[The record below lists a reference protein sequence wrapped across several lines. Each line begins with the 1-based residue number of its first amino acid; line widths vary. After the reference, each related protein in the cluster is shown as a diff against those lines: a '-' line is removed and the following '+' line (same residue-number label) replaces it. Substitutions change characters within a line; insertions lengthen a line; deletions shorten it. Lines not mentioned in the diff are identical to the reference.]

1 MTDWE
6 KDLMEEFHDV
16 FDGTLGKYRGTPISF
31 SLNPNVAPIRLKARR
46 GADYQLPSANSA
58 SVALPSP
65 SSSSS
70 DEADIMAF
78 NGELDLQHYSNGPGG
93 AGGEARPYPC
103 PICGKHF
110 CFNSILALHTR
121 IHNSSYPLT
130 CPYCGHQAGQRAS
143 LRLHLR
149 SHCPEAHTWLSH
161 QSRLLLELDEWA
173 LLRGQEEEKE
183 EEEEEETTAP
193 IPPQPLLTF
202 RCSFCKGRFHTARE
216 CERHLR
222 ILHQLYKCEQC
233 SFTAAQESDLQWHN
247 QQAHNSPAAWTPTP
261 PAPVPTTTALPT
273 LPASTPTC
281 YSSSS
286 TPMEFCCQVC
296 GQAFTQSWFLK
307 GHMRKH
313 KDSFDHKCQVCGR
326 GFKESW
332 FLKNHMKVH
341 LNKLGLQSE
350 QRGPGQS
357 AQNLLVGCEAL
368 YPSLLCPRLTDKASM
383 GSFLGY
389 SDASCAERL
398 QATARTVESSQ
409 QWQEHSYI
417 LGSKLV
423 REDSGGNHHCAD
435 CNQTFGT
442 FQQMALHQQSHLS
455 CERQWNKGQSLCSHL
470 LSGHWLPTNVRA
482 STVANTSS
490 PLLTQKEKEIQGQSC
505 LDGSQR
511 GTGKDCPF
519 CGKSFRS
526 SHHLKV
532 HLRVHTGERPYKCP
546 HCDYAGTQ
554 SGSLKYHLQRHH
566 QEQKNA
572 AAAVATMEQCHIP
585 LAPTAV
591 PAFPPTQL
599 TKSHGSFLPLG
610 DMGAARSHQSRR
622 KSLLNGKADF
632 QPLDLSLRPA
642 LAGGALHHCQFCPF
656 ATSALELME
665 LHLQVHHSRKARTR
679 HCSHMAPKAQ
689 VMLEEEIV
697 ELKGPESPSPKG
709 EISKTHNFWSSKD
722 QEVSCCLKLPQGKL
736 SSEEAIIASLPSET
750 TLNQQGWEKL
760 SQDSE
765 EPKHEKELSGPLVRK
780 GPHQEPSKTGEGI
793 MELQLEQVQA

>member
-1 MTDWE
+1 
-6 KDLMEEFHDV
+6 ME
-16 FDGTLGKYRGTPISF
+16 
-31 SLNPNVAPIRLKARR
+31 

-70 DEADIMAF
+70 DEADLMAF

-103 PICGKHF
+103 PICGKRF
-110 CFNSILALHTR
+110 RFNSILALHTR
-121 IHNSSYPLT
+121 IHTSSYPLT

-149 SHCPEAHTWLSH
+149 SHCPEAQTRLSH
-161 QSRLLLELDEWA
+161 QSRLLLELEERA

-183 EEEEEETTAP
+183 EEEEEEEMAAP
-193 IPPQPLLTF
+193 IPPQPVPTF
-202 RCSFCKGRFHTARE
+202 RCSFCKGKFRTAGER
-216 CERHLR
+216 ERHLR
-222 ILHQLYKCEQC
+222 ILHQPYKCGEC
-233 SFTAAQESDLQWHN
+233 SFAATQESELQWHN
-247 QQAHNSPAAWTPTP
+247 QQAHNTPAAWTPTP
-261 PAPVPTTTALPT
+261 PAPVPTTTAPPT
-273 LPASTPTC
+273 PPASTPTP
-281 YSSSS
+281 SSSAS
-286 TPMEFCCQVC
+286 TPTEFRCQVC

-326 GFKESW
+326 GFKEPW

-341 LNKLGLQSE
+341 LSKLGLQSE
-350 QRGPGQS
+350 QRGPGPGRS
-357 AQNLLVGCEAL
+357 AQSLLVGCEAL
-368 YPSLLCPRLTDKASM
+368 YPSLLSPRPSDKASTGTFM
-383 GSFLGY
+383 GY

-398 QATARTVESSQ
+398 QATARAVESSQ
-409 QWQEHSYI
+409 QWRERSYVV
-417 LGSKLV
+417 GSKLV
-423 REDSGGNHHCAD
+423 REESGGNHRCPD
-435 CNQTFGT
+435 CNRTFGT
-442 FQQMALHQQSHLS
+442 FQQMALHRQSHLS
-455 CERQWNKGQSLCSHL
+455 CEREWNKGQSLGSHL

-482 STVANTSS
+482 STAVNTSS
-490 PLLTQKEKEIQGQSC
+490 ALLTQKEKEIPSQSR
-505 LDGSQR
+505 LDGSRR

-566 QEQKNA
+566 REQKNAAAAA
-572 AAAVATMEQCHIP
+572 AAAVATMEQCHMP

-591 PAFPPTQL
+591 PAFPPTPL

-610 DMGAARSHQSRR
+610 GVGAARSRQSRR

-642 LAGGALHHCQFCPF
+642 LAGGALHRCQFCPF
-656 ATSALELME
+656 ATSAPELME

-679 HCSHMAPKAQ
+679 RCSHTAPKAQ
-689 VMLEEEIV
+689 VMLEEEMV
-697 ELKGPESPSPKG
+697 ELKEPESPSPRG
-709 EISKTHNFWSSKD
+709 EISKTQSFWSSEDKED
-722 QEVSCCLKLPQGKL
+722 SRHLKVPQG
-736 SSEEAIIASLPSET
+736 SSEGAIIASISSEAA
-750 TLNQQGWEKL
+750 LNQQEWENL

-765 EPKHEKELSGPLVRK
+765 EPKPEKELSGSLASK
-780 GPHQEPSKTGEGI
+780 GPHQEASKTGQGL
-793 MELQLEQVQA
+793 MELQLEPQQEKHSKIQGIPAKQLKNRRRAPGGKKRQNYNTTKY